1 MKLSIKHGT
10 NIKSFVQLYVFYSRG
25 LMSAYVLSYT
35 LLFRMASCVLVA
47 KSNGMET
54 TRTKENI
61 QEYELKLPEGKG
73 SFRLQSL
80 FGVCLPTFVRY
91 FIDS

>member
-25 LMSAYVLSYT
+25 LMKAYVLSSYT

-61 QEYELKLPEGKG
+61 QE
-73 SFRLQSL
+73 FICRLQNL
-80 FGVCLPTFVRY
+80 FGVYLPTFVRY